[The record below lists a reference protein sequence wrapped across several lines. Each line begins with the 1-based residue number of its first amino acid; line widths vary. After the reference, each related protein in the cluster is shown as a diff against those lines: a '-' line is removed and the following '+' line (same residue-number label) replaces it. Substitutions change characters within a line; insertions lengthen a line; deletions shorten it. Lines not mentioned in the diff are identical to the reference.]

1 MYRIREAHVN
11 PKKQKPLF
19 DVKLNIE
26 GKYEGGGKVIGTVR
40 LERRA
45 AQPEAVSVI
54 VGG

>member
-1 MYRIREAHVN
+1 MN